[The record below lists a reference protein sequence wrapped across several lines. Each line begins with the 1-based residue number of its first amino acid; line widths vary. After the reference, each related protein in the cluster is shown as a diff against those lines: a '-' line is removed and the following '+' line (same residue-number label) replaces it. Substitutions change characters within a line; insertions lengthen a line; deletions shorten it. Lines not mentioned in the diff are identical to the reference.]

1 MMIDFATLPITV
13 QERIVNLQEPVSI
26 LKDGQVVAVL
36 SPKSY
41 DAKFDFARIQASV
54 ASGQVAVPK
63 SATADIDAFDRWL
76 ADVAP

>member
-13 QERIVNLQEPVSI
+13 QEQIVNLQEPVSI

-41 DAKFDFARIQASV
+41 DAKFDFSRIQASV

-76 ADVAP
+76 ADVAV